1 VGLRLPWYVPFVLL
15 LLSLV
20 GLGVLA
26 TLWFV
31 GVLALLLGAAFWALK
46 GLRRRWGPR
55 WRRLPPPR

>member
-1 VGLRLPWYVPFVLL
+1 MGSRFAWYVPCVLL

-26 TLWFV
+26 TLWFL
-31 GVLALLLGAAFWALK
+31 GALALLGGAALLAV
-46 GLRRRWGPR
+46 RRVRRLWGPR